1 MNSRINN
8 NLSSEIQ
15 KLISKFSETLERFKK
30 EYSDEMNMI
39 FKDHDELFAKYGWYI
54 YDGTSIENVLIILKL
69 FNEGKSEQAEEKIKK
84 ITEYYLTEIETELIK
99 TNAEF
104 SHIIREAIICHKM
117 ELYYASTI
125 LFLSLTDGVANGELF
140 KKSFFVNLKKQN
152 KNHFLVDIFNK
163 NNLVNKAFIPNK
175 SSHSE
180 LMRHGIMHGN
190 SINYGNKTNSLKALS
205 LFHFITIRK
214 HKFKKTTMA
223 NTVQN

>member
-8 NLSSEIQ
+8 NFSSEIQ
-15 KLISKFSETLERFKK
+15 KLMSKFSETLERFEK
-30 EYSDEMNMI
+30 EYPDEMNII

-54 YDGTSIENVLIILKL
+54 YDGTSIEDVLIILKL

-84 ITEYYLTEIETELIK
+84 ITEYYFTEIETELIK

-117 ELYYASTI
+117 ELY
-125 LFLSLTDGVANGELF
+125 ANGELF

-163 NNLVNKAFIPNK
+163 NNLVNKAFITNK

-214 HKFKKTTMA
+214 HKFKK
-223 NTVQN
+223 